1 MSSYLSL
8 TQLETL
14 PVQQVTDVVTEFVRN
29 VPLWRM
35 ERCVCS
41 CSSWLRT
48 SSSTDDTLSS
58 VQADLGLPLPFFR
71 SVVPV
76 FRIFFRRFSN
86 PRLFL
91 FFLWELTHQF
101 CRPIVFQQIQI
112 FYEHFNEHWT
122 PFLMVLTVSFT
133 ICLHT
138 SSVTYKEYLTRIRNW
153 SNK

>member
-1 MSSYLSL
+1 MSWYLSL

-14 PVQQVTDVVTEFVRN
+14 PVQRVTDVVTEFVRN

-58 VQADLGLPLPFFR
+58 VQAYLGLPLPFFR

-101 CRPIVFQQIQI
+101 CRPIVFQQIQFFMSTLSSSLNTI
-112 FYEHFNEHWT
+112 FDGFN
-122 PFLMVLTVSFT
+122 SFFYN
-133 ICLHT
+133 LF
-138 SSVTYKEYLTRIRNW
+138 TYVVCYLQRIFNQ
-153 SNK
+153 NPKLKQ